1 MKKQLGQL
9 LAGNHKLRRPVFI
22 GLASAFAL
30 LWLVVTLTFSVW
42 SGFERSESLVKLSGK
57 IDDQLYD
64 KKEDTAYQ
72 MLKVSEDFINEKQLG
87 SLVKNKQMRKA
98 GLEIYDFKQS
108 ISSSLPLSRIT
119 LFSPSSDVLFSTK
132 DKFKEL
138 ELSQQLSMAIK
149 SQAAV
154 QGTSV
159 SYDGEI
165 TLNAVLPIKYANK
178 IVGFIQHYQYTSRY

>member
-57 IDDQLYD
+57 IDDQLYN

-72 MLKVSEDFINEKQLG
+72 MLQVSEDFIEEKTVRTFTRQ
-87 SLVKNKQMRKA
+87 
-98 GLEIYDFKQS
+98 
-108 ISSSLPLSRIT
+108 
-119 LFSPSSDVLFSTK
+119 
-132 DKFKEL
+132 
-138 ELSQQLSMAIK
+138 
-149 SQAAV
+149 
-154 QGTSV
+154 
-159 SYDGEI
+159 
-165 TLNAVLPIKYANK
+165 
-178 IVGFIQHYQYTSRY
+178 